1 MNAVMQA
8 WREGGWGM
16 YPLVPVMVLTMNVIV
31 ERAAWFRRS
40 AFDAEELMALVEE
53 RVRAHDAAAAVTQ
66 CTLIHAP
73 VVRVVLAG
81 LLQLGRGDAEVRS
94 AVAGAVL
101 REAPRADRRVGWLA
115 TFAQVGALLGF
126 LGTVTGLT
134 VCYSSTGGHGG
145 EGGPTIDP
153 ARKAELLAG
162 SISEALN
169 CTQFGLL
176 VALVAGVGYAALTAA
191 ARSRQRELDAAAAWV
206 VALADT
212 HRAQWEAPAP
222 YR

>member
-8 WREGGWGM
+8 WKEGGWGM
-16 YPLVPVMVLTMNVIV
+16 YPLVPVMVLTVNVIV

-53 RVRAHDAAAAVTQ
+53 RVRAHDPAAAVTQ
-66 CTLIHAP
+66 CTQIHAP

-126 LGTVTGLT
+126 FGTLTGL
-134 VCYSSTGGHGG
+134 VGPPPHWYGG

-153 ARKAELLAG
+153 ARRAEWLAG
-162 SISEALN
+162 SVSEALH